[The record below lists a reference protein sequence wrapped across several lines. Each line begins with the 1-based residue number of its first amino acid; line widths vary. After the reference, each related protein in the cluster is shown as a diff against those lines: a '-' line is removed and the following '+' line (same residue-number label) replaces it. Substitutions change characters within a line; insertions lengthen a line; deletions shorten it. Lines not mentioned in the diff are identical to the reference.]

1 VPLQVEQAGALA
13 VALGIGL
20 LLGVERE
27 RRKGE
32 GLDRAAAG
40 VRTFALV
47 TFLGSLSTVIPVPG
61 LPILVGAF
69 VGLIAVVSYARTSSM
84 DPGTTTEIALMVA
97 YLFGMLTQS
106 ALSLAASLAV
116 VITIVLASRD
126 RLHRF
131 VTDIL
136 TEDEF
141 RDALLL
147 AAVAL
152 VVLPL
157 VPDVGIGPFHAFNP
171 FTTWRFVVI
180 VMLANAAGYIAQR
193 ILGAG
198 VGLPIAGF
206 FGGFVSSTATIAAM
220 GSRAKGDRM
229 VRSAVAGAVLS
240 NIATI
245 LQLGAVVGSTSP
257 ATLLAIAPSLALGG
271 MVAAI
276 YGAALAAFARDSTP
290 QPRLVLGKPFE
301 FRTALVLGAMV
312 SAIMFGSTVL
322 LNLFGETGA
331 MLASGFGL
339 RRPGGRARGGD
350 LHVVVGGLGQARPS
364 CGGDAHSRRRDGERN
379 HQDGG
384 CLRQPFAQVHPP
396 GGRGHPAGRGRPLGR
411 NPCNAAAR
419 TPHAI
424 CDSLAVAGYV
434 TKAGSELS
442 NHPCSALPA
451 LTLRNFVGNQMERS
465 STHDVQDHSGSPRRQ
480 PGIKRLIASGAFAR
494 ANQRRID
501 LVAARC
507 AGVSFAR

>member
-1 VPLQVEQAGALA
+1 MPLQVEQAGALA

-47 TFLGSLSTVIPVPG
+47 ALIGSLSTVIPVPG

-69 VGLIAVVSYARTSSM
+69 VGVLAVVSYARTSST

-97 YLFGMLTQS
+97 FLLGMLTQS
-106 ALSLAASLAV
+106 ALSLAAGLAV

-126 RLHRF
+126 RLHTF
-131 VTDIL
+131 VTDVL

-141 RDALLL
+141 RDALFL

-152 VVLPL
+152 VILPL
-157 VPDVGIGPFHAFNP
+157 VPDAGIGPYQAFNP
-171 FTTWRFVVI
+171 FTAWRFVVI
-180 VMLANAAGYIAQR
+180 VMLANGAGYVAQR
-193 ILGAG
+193 VLGAG

-220 GSRAKGDRM
+220 GSRTKGDRM

-257 ATLLAIAPSLALGG
+257 ATVLAIAPSLALGG
-271 MVAAI
+271 IVAAI
-276 YGAALAAFARDSTP
+276 YGAALAAFARDSAA
-290 QPRLVLGKPFE
+290 QPGLALGRPFE

-322 LNLFGETGA
+322 LNLLGETGA
-331 MLASGFGL
+331 MLAAAF
-339 RRPGGRARGGD
+339 
-350 LHVVVGGLGQARPS
+350 GGLA
-364 CGGDAHSRRRDGERN
+364 DAH
-379 HQDGG
+379 
-384 CLRQPFAQVHPP
+384 
-396 GGRGHPAGRGRPLGR
+396 
-411 NPCNAAAR
+411 AAAISMSSLVASGKLAPAAAV
-419 TPHAI
+419 TPILVGVTANFITKLVVAVGSH
-424 CDSLAVAGYV
+424 SLRFTLQVGAGILLVVAGLWAGTFV
-434 TKAGSELS
+434 T
-442 NHPCSALPA
+442 LP
-451 LTLRNFVGNQMERS
+451 
-465 STHDVQDHSGSPRRQ
+465 
-480 PGIKRLIASGAFAR
+480 
-494 ANQRRID
+494 
-501 LVAARC
+501 LVAIR
-507 AGVSFAR
+507 